1 MADQRIMASTG
12 GDGGGSAAGN
22 DGDQQHYCNLF
33 SCFCCWRR
41 SCSHRIPRVVPG
53 RDYVCMPA
61 RGGADH
67 RPLCS
72 VLVGCTSVGAP
83 FHNLRLHR
91 FRVAQSDRVIG
102 QSDDLL
108 EPLFGVSPSDV
119 SISHVDDGQ
128 TEFNDAMATLG
139 PSGRRLY
146 MICAHRPVVLPTGG
160 ELINTEDLPPKVFS
174 MDIADRR
181 LSVVPSPPF
190 SCGSYQLVSAHGG
203 LWVPAVLVVESC
215 SGSRPGEFSRCLFVP
230 VARQRRRQPQLG

>member
-1 MADQRIMASTG
+1 
-12 GDGGGSAAGN
+12 
-22 DGDQQHYCNLF
+22 
-33 SCFCCWRR
+33 
-41 SCSHRIPRVVPG
+41 
-53 RDYVCMPA
+53 MPA
-61 RGGADH
+61 RGGADR

-91 FRVAQSDRVIG
+91 FRVAQSGRVID
-102 QSDDLL
+102 QSDNLL

-128 TEFNDAMATLG
+128 TEFDDAMAALG
-139 PSGRRLY
+139 PIGRRLY
-146 MICAHRPVVLPTGG
+146 MICVHRPVVLPTGG

-190 SCGSYQLVSAHGG
+190 SCGSYQLVSVHGG
-203 LWVPAVLVVESC
+203 LWVPAILVVESC
-215 SGSRPGEFSRCLFVP
+215 SGSRPGEFSRCLSLYRLLDSDDDSRSWAEVNSVEFP
-230 VARQRRRQPQLG
+230 LDRR